1 MLGFPVE
8 FFQTETDTGVEGTS
22 KVNRYASLALTG
34 DFGPLQTVAAYE
46 LSQYANTDLHNDTNA
61 FYLGGNCDFRV
72 LKLFAMA
79 QYTKTAK
86 NFADFKAPAGIAEI
100 PGGAK
105 GIDS

>member
-46 LSQYANTDLHNDTNA
+46 LSQYANTDLHNDTTA
-61 FYLGGNCDFRV
+61 FYLGGHCDFRA

-79 QYTKTAK
+79 QYTKAAK